1 MINKALKK
9 ILIILILINFYIFP
23 AYPKTNT
30 TILMKIN
37 DEIITNIDLQN
48 EKQFLLL
55 LNPMMENLSKSQIEQ
70 IAKSSLTNRKI
81 KEIELVKYFE
91 IDGDFGNVYLENF
104 IKNSIFKNKETFNAK
119 LNEYKVEYKDF
130 KKNIV
135 IDNLWK
141 EYVFDKFK
149 AQIKVDVNKLK
160 LQIQS
165 QKNEVEELNL
175 SEILFKKQ
183 NNISITELSEKIF
196 KEINKSG
203 FEAAA
208 SMFSISE
215 SKNYGGNIGWIK
227 SNQISKEIFSEINKD
242 KPITKPIKTSQGYL
256 ILKINNRRNINEK
269 IDIDEELKKLINIET
284 NNELNKLGFI
294 YFNKIKKRIFLSEN

>member
-1 MINKALKK
+1 MINKILKK
-9 ILIILILINFYIFP
+9 IIIIFILINFSIFP
-23 AYPKTNT
+23 SYSNT

-37 DEIITNIDLQN
+37 DEIITNIDLNN

-55 LNPMMENLSKSQIEQ
+55 LNPMMQNLSKNQIEE
-70 IAKSSLTNRKI
+70 IAKSSLINRKI

-91 IDGDFGNVYLENF
+91 IDGDFGNIYLENF
-104 IKNSIFKNKETFNAK
+104 IKNSSFKNKETFNAR
-119 LNEYKVEYKDF
+119 LNEYKVEYKNF
-130 KKNIV
+130 KKNII

-141 EYVFDKFK
+141 EYIFDKFK
-149 AQIKVDVNKLK
+149 NQIKVDVKKLK
-160 LQIQS
+160 NQIQN
-165 QKNEVEELNL
+165 QKNEIEEINL

-183 NNISITELSEKIF
+183 NNISITELSDKIF

-208 SMFSISE
+208 SIFSISE

-227 SNQISKEIFSEINKD
+227 SNQISKEIFAEINKD
-242 KPITKPIKTSQGYL
+242 KSITKPIKTSQGYL
-256 ILKINNRRNINEK
+256 ILKINDRRNISQK
-269 IDIDEELKKLINIET
+269 INADEELKKLINIET

-294 YFNKIKKRIFLSEN
+294 YFNKIKKRIFISEN